1 MPKGQF
7 FRENKKQ
14 PIKDKFNEKWYKKVE
29 KLIND
34 KNDSK
39 NKLKLK
45 NGCFSEKLIVGKV
58 NDDNYKKL
66 GQNYANYELYINVR
80 IIY

>member
-14 PIKDKFNEKWYKKVE
+14 PIKNKFNEKWYKKVE

-45 NGCFSEKLIVGKV
+45 NEMW
-58 NDDNYKKL
+58 
-66 GQNYANYELYINVR
+66 
-80 IIY
+80 